1 MNDSPVDCLNC
12 DRLSAESESLSLRH
26 KKTSLRM
33 SFLYLLK
40 EIKALSYVQF
50 ILPLKIYQQQAD
62 GISVKGLQSMQ

>member
-1 MNDSPVDCLNC
+1 MTVRWTVRTATGFPQKANPS
-12 DRLSAESESLSLRH
+12 LSAI

-40 EIKALSYVQF
+40 EIKALSYVKF